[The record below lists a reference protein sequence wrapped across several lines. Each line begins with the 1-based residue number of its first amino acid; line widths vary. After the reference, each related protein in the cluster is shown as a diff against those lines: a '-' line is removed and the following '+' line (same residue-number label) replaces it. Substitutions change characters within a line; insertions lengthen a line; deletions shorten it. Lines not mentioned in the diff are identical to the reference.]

1 MWDKHALDGVE
12 GGRGSGLQGHT
23 LGLGEGPICGYLW
36 QKEVDRES
44 KARGREGKGR
54 AGKGPTLGMAL
65 FSLPK
70 AHPLGD
76 REGPGFV
83 KGAATNSD
91 RSKLFIMNVFID
103 I

>member
-54 AGKGPTLGMAL
+54 AGKGLTLGMAL
-65 FSLPK
+65 FSLSK

-76 REGPGFV
+76 RGTWLH
-83 KGAATNSD
+83 KGSSHKL
-91 RSKLFIMNVFID
+91 RSAVGG
-103 I
+103 